1 MSETK
6 QNNMKEIF
14 IDKVTVNMGV
24 GQAGEEL
31 EKGLKILELVTKK
44 KKTSKNNCKSKIAN
58 MGY

>member
-44 KKTSKNNCKSKIAN
+44 KTSKNNCKSKIAN